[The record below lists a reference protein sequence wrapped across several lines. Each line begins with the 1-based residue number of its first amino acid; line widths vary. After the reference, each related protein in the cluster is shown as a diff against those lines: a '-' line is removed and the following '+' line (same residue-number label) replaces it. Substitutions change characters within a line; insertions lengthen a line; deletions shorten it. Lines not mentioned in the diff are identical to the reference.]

1 MQSTP
6 IFRISSAECLL
17 SGVACLDYSGHRIIL
32 TQQNRWCQWAEL
44 GVSSRLG
51 GGELLG
57 KYESVLLTNF
67 RGMPAFALVGNKPYN
82 L

>member
-57 KYESVLLTNF
+57 KLKANMNQCCSLISEGCLPLL
-67 RGMPAFALVGNKPYN
+67 
-82 L
+82 